1 MHLISHFITFYQLRL
16 SEGNIYWHINIS
28 LVGFSEEAL
37 RLPSVYHEDSNTNNY
52 INIIG
57 QLRG

>member
-28 LVGFSEEAL
+28 LVGFSEEADVL
-37 RLPSVYHEDSNTNNY
+37 CILLTLSLS
-52 INIIG
+52 
-57 QLRG
+57 